1 MENSYK
7 KRMQRKKEYIDSRI
21 EAANIDKGIIVLLTG
36 NGKGKSSSAMGMICR
51 SLGYDMK
58 VGIVRFLKGEQATG
72 EDIFLDNHENVSTV
86 IMETGFTW
94 DTQDQELD
102 KRKAVEAWAEAEK
115 FLSNSDFNLVV
126 LDEITYM
133 INYKY
138 LEEKSILKAL
148 TNRPINQHVVITG
161 RAASENLTPVTL
173 ELGGKSPVIITEQ
186 ANIKK
191 AAQTFELR
199 MRTANPCTVGQL
211 KSVMNRHGVQTPP
224 QIPSGD

>member
-7 KRMQRKKEYIDSRI
+7 KRMQRKKSYIDSRI

-72 EDIFLDNHENVSTV
+72 EDIFLKNHENISTV

-94 DTQDQELD
+94 DTQDQDLD
-102 KRKAVEAWAEAEK
+102 KKKAIEAWTEAEK
-115 FLSNSDFNLVV
+115 FLSNPDINLVV

-133 INYKY
+133 ISYKY
-138 LEEKSILKAL
+138 LEEKLILKAL
-148 TNRPINQHVVITG
+148 INRPENQHVVITG
-161 RAASENLTPVTL
+161 RAASDNLIEIADTVSKIL
-173 ELGGKSPVIITEQ
+173 DVKHAFR
-186 ANIKK
+186 ANIK
-191 AAQTFELR
+191 AQKGLD
-199 MRTANPCTVGQL
+199 L
-211 KSVMNRHGVQTPP
+211 
-224 QIPSGD
+224 